1 MYKRYK
7 HAGSTEKVIS
17 LLGKKNTGKKTPK
30 EDSELGYSD
39 LTLALTFHLPHP
51 QQKSMQLSPMH
62 KKNLNIRVVGEANL
76 WRKALSI
83 SKMVGPVPRNPR
95 PLQSRHSQWC
105 PQNHQHHQ

>member
-39 LTLALTFHLPHP
+39 FTLTLTFHLPHP
-51 QQKSMQLSPMH
+51 QQKNMQLSPMH
-62 KKNLNIRVVGEANL
+62 KNLNTRVVGEANL
-76 WRKALSI
+76 WRKALLI
-83 SKMVGPVPRNPR
+83 SKLVGLVPRNPR
-95 PLQSRHSQWC
+95 PLQSGHPQWC
-105 PQNHQHHQ
+105 PQQQPHYQ